1 MFPLKEDAKLER
13 EGRREALYIDE
24 RNVAQGPVILLN
36 VLKCAAMPVE
46 GVNKNTNS
54 IVKLEPFLVVQADSS
69 EYKIPVVA
77 NEGGLVVEF

>member
-1 MFPLKEDAKLER
+1 M
-13 EGRREALYIDE
+13 
-24 RNVAQGPVILLN
+24 NLLN
-36 VLKCAAMPVE
+36 VLKCAAMPIE
-46 GVNKNTNS
+46 GVNKDTDS